1 MKCKVQG
8 DFHFFAY
15 DCSRDLA
22 PFVEKDYPS
31 TFGLPLLVITQL
43 SICLWVYS
51 WVLYSVLLIY
61 VTVFISA
68 PYQFD
73 DYSFVVLSEVREHG
87 NSSFVLFFQDCSSDR
102 LCFRTNFRTICHE
115 YFDRDF
121 IKYIDCFE
129 QHGHF
134 SNINSSNP

>member
-1 MKCKVQG
+1 MASPTRWIWIWTSSLACCSPWGHKESDTTEWLNWTELRWQFWVNFCMKCKVSG

-61 VTVFISA
+61 MSVSL
-68 PYQFD
+68 PLSHCLE
-73 DYSFVVLSEVREHG
+73 YSNYVLSITLSRV
-87 NSSFVLFFQDCSSDR
+87 
-102 LCFRTNFRTICHE
+102 T
-115 YFDRDF
+115 
-121 IKYIDCFE
+121 
-129 QHGHF
+129 
-134 SNINSSNP
+134 